1 MRENTLECIG
11 NCLRVL
17 QKSHVMYRG
26 YGLDEVDGALSPT
39 RRNVLVQLST
49 YYPDVS
55 LNNLTITEF
64 NEKGQKY
71 YKDLRLRCQEKH
83 GISGCLC
90 PAF

>member
-1 MRENTLECIG
+1 
-11 NCLRVL
+11 
-17 QKSHVMYRG
+17 MYRN

-49 YYPDVS
+49 YYPEVS

-71 YKDLRLRCQEKH
+71 YTVEIAR
-83 GISGCLC
+83 
-90 PAF
+90 

>member
-17 QKSHVMYRG
+17 RKSDVIYRNC
-26 YGLDEVDGALSPT
+26 GLDEVGGALSRA

-49 YYPDVS
+49 YYPEVS

-71 YKDLRLRCQEKH
+71 YTVDIDR
-83 GISGCLC
+83 
-90 PAF
+90 

>member
-11 NCLRVL
+11 NCLKVL

-71 YKDLRLRCQEKH
+71 YTVEIDR
-83 GISGCLC
+83 
-90 PAF
+90 

>member
-17 QKSHVMYRG
+17 QKSHVMYRN

-49 YYPDVS
+49 YYPDVALS
-55 LNNLTITEF
+55 ALTSTEF
-64 NEKGQKY
+64 NEQGQKY
-71 YKDLRLRCQEKH
+71 YTVEIDR
-83 GISGCLC
+83 
-90 PAF
+90 

>member
-11 NCLRVL
+11 NCLRTL
-17 QKSHVMYRG
+17 TRSHVLYRN

-55 LNNLTITEF
+55 LNNLTITKF

-71 YKDLRLRCQEKH
+71 YTVEIDR
-83 GISGCLC
+83 
-90 PAF
+90 

>member
-1 MRENTLECIG
+1 MSNQIGDKIMRENTLECIG

-17 QKSHVMYRG
+17 QKSHVMYRN

-49 YYPDVS
+49 YYPEVS

-71 YKDLRLRCQEKH
+71 YTVEIDR
-83 GISGCLC
+83 
-90 PAF
+90 

>member
-11 NCLRVL
+11 NCLRTL
-17 QKSHVMYRG
+17 TRSHVMYRG

-49 YYPDVS
+49 YYPEVALS
-55 LNNLTITEF
+55 ALTITKF

-71 YKDLRLRCQEKH
+71 YTVEIDR
-83 GISGCLC
+83 
-90 PAF
+90 